1 LYIVGVPAVKT
12 HTAELRA
19 TLIDEAGRLLQA
31 EGASAVTLRRLAQA
45 AGTSTAAVYTLFG
58 DKAGLLEQMYVEG
71 FQRLGRTVAAVPVT
85 DSPLND
91 LFAMGQSY
99 RRAALRGRHLY
110 ELMFGRPVPG
120 FTPSGAAR
128 AFAERTFQPLV
139 DAVSR
144 CVEAGDF
151 DPGTKAEE
159 AAYHLWALAH
169 GLVTLE
175 IHRVLPLANSEFG
188 RRYAAAVA
196 ASTVAYLATPPPS
209 RSRQFGTP
217 RRTRQRAR
225 ETTA

>member
-12 HTAELRA
+12 HTEELRA
-19 TLIDEAGRLLQA
+19 TLIDEAGRLLQG
-31 EGASAVTLRRLAQA
+31 EGPSAVTLRRLAQA

-71 FQRLGRTVAAVPVT
+71 FQRLGRTVAAAPVT
-85 DSPLND
+85 GSPVND
-91 LFAMGQSY
+91 LFTIGRSY
-99 RRAALRGRHLY
+99 RRAALRSRHLY

-120 FTPSGAAR
+120 FTPSRAAR

-139 DAVSR
+139 DAVTR

-151 DPGTKAEE
+151 DPETKAEE

-175 IHRVLPLANSEFG
+175 IHRVLPLTDSEFD

-196 ASTVAYLATPPPS
+196 DSAVAYLAT
-209 RSRQFGTP
+209 RNHDVRGGL
-217 RRTRQRAR
+217 
-225 ETTA
+225 